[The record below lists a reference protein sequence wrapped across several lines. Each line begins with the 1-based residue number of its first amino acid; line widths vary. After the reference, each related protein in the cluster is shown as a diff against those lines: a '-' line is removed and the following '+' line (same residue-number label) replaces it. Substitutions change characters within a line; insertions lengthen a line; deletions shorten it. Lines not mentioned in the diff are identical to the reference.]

1 MFDSMSLT
9 SIFYVPELLLDSLA
23 WRNAFVHIK
32 QNTWFLLL
40 DKGNNRI

>member
-1 MFDSMSLT
+1 MFDHMSLT

-23 WRNAFVHIK
+23 IRNVSAHIK

-40 DKGNNRI
+40 DKGNDRI